1 MRIHS
6 QSFPSLG
13 PIPGE
18 YAYGVPGSNRPV
30 VDGPNRN
37 PHLAWEDVP
46 AGTQSLVLICVDD
59 DVPGVFDDANRV
71 DRVIAHDLPRRDF
84 IHWVMIDIPSSLREI
99 VAGSCSE
106 GVRPGGKRL
115 PSGPAG
121 TRQGVNDFSSPG
133 ADHYGYDGPCPP
145 WNDERMHHYHF
156 RLYALDVPLLGLS
169 GRFTAA
175 DALGRMQGHV
185 LAMAQHTGRY
195 TLNRKLR
202 GTPG

>member
-37 PHLAWEDVP
+37 PHLAWDDVP
-46 AGTQSLVLICVDD
+46 GGTQSFVLICVDD
-59 DVPGVFDDANRV
+59 DVPSVFDDANRPG
-71 DRVIAHDLPRRDF
+71 RVIAHDLPRRDF
-84 IHWVMIDIPSSLREI
+84 IHWVMIDIPASLREI
-99 VAGSCSE
+99 AAGSCSD
-106 GVRPGGKRL
+106 GVRPGGKRQ

-156 RLYALDVPLLGLS
+156 RLYALDVLVLRM
-169 GRFTAA
+169 RF
-175 DALGRMQGHV
+175 
-185 LAMAQHTGRY
+185 Y
-195 TLNRKLR
+195 
-202 GTPG
+202 